1 MMTYEE
7 NVRAI
12 LETNFAGYKEE
23 VIENAVKRIMDIAV
37 EKESPEAR
45 MARKIKAE
53 MLRTANSWGVTIEKL
68 GELIKS
74 MEGENDNQ

>member
-23 VIENAVKRIMDIAV
+23 VIESAVKKIMDIAA

-45 MARKIKAE
+45 KARKIKAE
-53 MLRTANSWGVTIEKL
+53 MLRTADNWGVTIEKL

-74 MEGENDNQ
+74 MEGENDK

>member
-12 LETNFAGYKEE
+12 LETHFAGYKEE
-23 VIENAVKRIMDIAV
+23 VIESAVKKIMDIAA

-74 MEGENDNQ
+74 MEGENGNQ

>member
-23 VIENAVKRIMDIAV
+23 VIENAVKRIMDIAA

-45 MARKIKAE
+45 TARKIKAE
-53 MLRTANSWGVTIEKL
+53 MLRTADNWGVTIEKL

-74 MEGENDNQ
+74 MEGEDDNR

>member
-23 VIENAVKRIMDIAV
+23 VIENAVKRNMDIAA

-53 MLRTANSWGVTIEKL
+53 MLRMANNWGVTIEKL